1 MAPKRARPIAN
12 PALAAA
18 IEATGW
24 TRAQTAQHIN
34 AVAAETG
41 SPLHYDHSTVG
52 HWLTGTTPRAEGIC
66 AGVEAFR
73 RGLHRPDLTPADL
86 GWPDVAAVPGAAD
99 DPWQGDAVAR
109 LTALGEDDM
118 LRRRTVLTVGAF
130 SLAGLA
136 APPPPPRPAGASARR
151 GGSGDVAR
159 IHDATRRFGDLDDLY
174 GGGHAR
180 GAVAAYLV
188 HDVAPL
194 LHGTAGRAR
203 PDLFR
208 AAAELTYLAAYMA
221 MDAGEA
227 GLAQRWYVQTV
238 RLADEAGD
246 RVLRATAL
254 RSMAVQARELG
265 HDREAL
271 ALADAAASAL
281 GGRAPG
287 RTVAWVTGMQAEAH
301 AGVADRQ
308 DALTLLRR
316 TEAQLERVDSLPEA
330 EWTGNYRRESLEH
343 QTGLA
348 LTALGDHAA
357 AATHYAASM
366 ETRRPV
372 ERRTRAVVGLRCAH
386 AHLQAGDAERA
397 AVAVLGLRQCLEGVV
412 SARVRGELRALRQ
425 GWVRCRSDAHV
436 AEADVL
442 AAGLLR

>member
-1 MAPKRARPIAN
+1 M
-12 PALAAA
+12 
-18 IEATGW
+18 
-24 TRAQTAQHIN
+24 
-34 AVAAETG
+34 
-41 SPLHYDHSTVG
+41 
-52 HWLTGTTPRAEGIC
+52 
-66 AGVEAFR
+66 
-73 RGLHRPDLTPADL
+73 
-86 GWPDVAAVPGAAD
+86 
-99 DPWQGDAVAR
+99 VAR

-118 LRRRTVLTVGAF
+118 LRRRTVLTAGAF
-130 SLAGLA
+130 SLAGFA
-136 APPPPPRPAGASARR
+136 APPPADPARASARR
-151 GGSGDVAR
+151 GGAGDVER
-159 IHDATRRFGDLDDLY
+159 IRETARRFGDLDDLY

-180 GAVAAYLV
+180 HAVAAYLV

-194 LHGTAGRAR
+194 LHGTTGRAR

-221 MDAGEA
+221 MDAGA
-227 GLAQRWYVQTV
+227 NGLALRYYVQTV

-246 RVLRATAL
+246 RVLRATSL

-265 HDREAL
+265 HDQEAL
-271 ALADAAASAL
+271 SLADAAASAL

-308 DALTLLRR
+308 DALALLRR

-348 LTALGDHAA
+348 LTALGDHVAA
-357 AATHYAASM
+357 AEHYAASAGS
-366 ETRRPV
+366 RRPV
-372 ERRTRAVVGLRCAH
+372 ERRTRAVVGLRCAR

-397 AVAVLGLRQCLEGVV
+397 AAAVLGLRPTLEGVV
-412 SARVRGELRALRQ
+412 SARVRGELRLLRW
-425 GWVRCRSDAHV
+425 GWARCRSDAHV

-442 AAGLLR
+442 VAGLLR

>member
-1 MAPKRARPIAN
+1 MAPKRAHPIAN
-12 PALAAA
+12 TALAAA
-18 IEATGW
+18 IDQAGW
-24 TRAQTAQHIN
+24 THAATAQHIN
-34 AVAAETG
+34 AVAAENG
-41 SPLHYDHSTVG
+41 ARLYYDRSTVG
-52 HWLTGTTPRAEGIC
+52 HWLTGTVPRPEGIS
-66 AGVEAFR
+66 AAVEAFR
-73 RGLHRPDLTPADL
+73 RALRRPDLTTADL
-86 GWPDVAAVPGAAD
+86 GWPGVASSTGAAD
-99 DPWQGDAVAR
+99 DPWQGDVVAR
-109 LTALGEDDM
+109 LRVLGEDDM
-118 LRRRTVLTVGAF
+118 LDRRTMLTAGAF

-136 APPPPPRPAGASARR
+136 APPPVGPARASARR
-151 GGSGDVAR
+151 GGAGDVER
-159 IHDATRRFGDLDDLY
+159 IRAMTRHMGDLDDLY

-180 GAVAAYLV
+180 RAAAAYLV

-221 MDAGEA
+221 MDAGVQ
-227 GLAQRWYVQTV
+227 GLALRYYVQTV

-246 RVLRATAL
+246 RVLRATSL

-265 HDREAL
+265 HNREAL

-301 AGVADRQ
+301 AGVADRW
-308 DALTLLRR
+308 DALALLRQ
-316 TEAQLERVDSLPEA
+316 TEAQLERVDSMPDSELV
-330 EWTGNYRRESLEH
+330 GNYRRESLEH

-366 ETRRPV
+366 QTRRPA
-372 ERRTRAVVGLRCAH
+372 ERRTRAVVGLRCAG

-397 AVAVLGLRQCLEGVV
+397 AAAVLGLRQDLEGVV
-412 SARVRGELRALRQ
+412 SARVRGELRQLRQ
-425 GWVRCRSDAHV
+425 GWQGCRSDAHV
-436 AEADVL
+436 AEADAL
-442 AAGLLR
+442 AASLLR